1 MYSILFYL
9 IFSFFLLI
17 FTFKIS
23 KFFKF
28 YDLPNKIK
36 IHKHKVP
43 NIAGL
48 GLLPLGI
55 FIIIF
60 NGDDQKIN
68 FTLFLFIIVV
78 IIGLIDDIKNIKP
91 QLKILFLL
99 IPVVIFSNSVFT
111 VHSLGNYENLNLQ
124 LGSFSLIFT
133 ILCILLLTN
142 SFNYLDGIDG
152 LLSLNLIITFIYF
165 LIIDYESVKFL
176 KAFVCFLIIYLLF
189 NLNFFKLFP
198 KQFLGDSGS
207 LSLGFL
213 VSTLL
218 IIVTQSGKYIHPSI
232 IIWPVAFVVYE
243 FLTINILRLKL
254 KQNIFKRDL
263 NFIFNILDRK
273 FNFNTSIIFCNLLH
287 ILFCII
293 GLIINNYEL
302 HSISILLFIIF
313 FIIYCSLRLIFFVN
327 QK

>member
-1 MYSILFYL
+1 MFSILFYL

-60 NGDDQKIN
+60 NGHDQKIS

-99 IPVVIFSNSVFT
+99 IPVVIFQIQF
-111 VHSLGNYENLNLQ
+111 LQ
-124 LGSFSLIFT
+124 F
-133 ILCILLLTN
+133 ILLETMK
-142 SFNYLDGIDG
+142 
-152 LLSLNLIITFIYF
+152 T
-165 LIIDYESVKFL
+165 
-176 KAFVCFLIIYLLF
+176 
-189 NLNFFKLFP
+189 
-198 KQFLGDSGS
+198 
-207 LSLGFL
+207 
-213 VSTLL
+213 
-218 IIVTQSGKYIHPSI
+218 
-232 IIWPVAFVVYE
+232 
-243 FLTINILRLKL
+243 
-254 KQNIFKRDL
+254 
-263 NFIFNILDRK
+263 
-273 FNFNTSIIFCNLLH
+273 
-287 ILFCII
+287 
-293 GLIINNYEL
+293 
-302 HSISILLFIIF
+302 
-313 FIIYCSLRLIFFVN
+313 
-327 QK
+327 

>member
-165 LIIDYESVKFL
+165 LIIDYESVKFI
-176 KAFVCFLIIYLLF
+176 KAFICFLIIYYF
-189 NLNFFKLFP
+189 LNN
-198 KQFLGDSGS
+198 FLA
-207 LSLGFL
+207 
-213 VSTLL
+213 TLE
-218 IIVTQSGKYIHPSI
+218 
-232 IIWPVAFVVYE
+232 VY
-243 FLTINILRLKL
+243 
-254 KQNIFKRDL
+254 
-263 NFIFNILDRK
+263 
-273 FNFNTSIIFCNLLH
+273 H
-287 ILFCII
+287 
-293 GLIINNYEL
+293 
-302 HSISILLFIIF
+302 
-313 FIIYCSLRLIFFVN
+313 
-327 QK
+327 